1 MKSVIYGMLAE
12 TPIHPGSGQDT
23 GFVDLPVAR
32 EAATSFPVITG
43 SSMKGALKEQ
53 LGEDRETL
61 FGMPDNAGELLI
73 SDAKL
78 VMLPVR
84 SLNGS
89 YKWITCP
96 YILERIH
103 RDSHRVMKPPF
114 TLPDLNISDGD
125 YLGSGEGDLFLEER
139 QFGKGGDLPEG
150 LVETLSLLITHEKA
164 RARLSDQLVV
174 LSDNSFTWFA
184 RFGLSVNARNV
195 LDEETKESK
204 NLWYEETLPPDS
216 LFYVVFG
223 ERSPGAVDQM
233 CRLLDECSYIRV
245 GGNETVGQGWFVCS
259 RVEEQ

>member
-1 MKSVIYGMLAE
+1 M
-12 TPIHPGSGQDT
+12 
-23 GFVDLPVAR
+23 
-32 EAATSFPVITG
+32 
-43 SSMKGALKEQ
+43 
-53 LGEDRETL
+53 
-61 FGMPDNAGELLI
+61 
-73 SDAKL
+73 
-78 VMLPVR
+78 
-84 SLNGS
+84 
-89 YKWITCP
+89 
-96 YILERIH
+96 
-103 RDSHRVMKPPF
+103 
-114 TLPDLNISDGD
+114 
-125 YLGSGEGDLFLEER
+125 
-139 QFGKGGDLPEG
+139 
-150 LVETLSLLITHEKA
+150 ITHEKA